1 MLGEKDGEKDI
12 RGQGNSKCKGTVVRT
27 SLWLEAGLVDE
38 IKFKAS
44 SLDARIYDKLAL
56 NSKNQRFRI
65 YPTIYKTA
73 MGVPELPDLLQTN
86 AWPWTMTKY
95 NPYLQSLLTETL
107 PISGGF
113 KANV

>member
-1 MLGEKDGEKDI
+1 M
-12 RGQGNSKCKGTVVRT
+12 QGHRVVRT
-27 SLWLEAGLVDE
+27 SLWLETGQVDE

-56 NSKNQRFRI
+56 SSKNQRFRI

-73 MGVPELPDLLQTN
+73 MGASELPEHLLQTN
-86 AWPWTMTKY
+86 AWPWTTTKN

-113 KANV
+113 KATHLRKD